1 MSFRMHSYEKCACK
15 FFGMH
20 CYKIIGLKL
29 PWNEYLQKKGG
40 GGLRLCRGKASQWAF
55 DVMRHAPRSEN
66 WRSSKALP
74 FLSPEAPAS
83 VDTPAVDFFDYV
95 ASNT

>member
-1 MSFRMHSYEKCACK
+1 MHSYE
-15 FFGMH
+15 
-20 CYKIIGLKL
+20 IIGLKV
-29 PWNEYLQKKGG
+29 PWNEHLQKKGT
-40 GGLRLCRGKASQWAF
+40 GGLRLCRGKAPKGAC
-55 DVMRHAPRSEN
+55 DIMRHAARSES

-83 VDTPAVDFFDYV
+83 VDTPAVDFFCRV